1 MIEQIASAERVQM
14 EAGDL
19 ATFTDFAC
27 ELAALAGAEILPYFR
42 TPVAVDNKINSEQ
55 NSGFDPVTIADRAA
69 ERVMRDKIR
78 ECFSGHGILGEEHGL
93 HIGDTGL
100 TWVLD
105 PIDGTRAFIT
115 GLPLWGVLIALF
127 DGVEPV
133 LGVMDQPYL
142 KERYTGDGEQAWFVK
157 STAYD
162 ELPADRRIAADVE
175 NSARVKLQTRTCTQ
189 VKDAVMM
196 TTSPDMFTSKAE
208 QKAFYRLADAVRM
221 HRFGGD
227 CYAYCMLAS
236 GFVDLVVEADL
247 EPYDIQALMPIV
259 QGAGGVITN
268 WQGESARA
276 GGQVIAAATP
286 ELHRQA
292 LALLGTAA

>member
-19 ATFTDFAC
+19 ATYTDFAC
-27 ELAALAGAEILPYFR
+27 ELATLARAEILPYFR
-42 TPVAVDNKINSEQ
+42 APVAVDNKVNSDGK
-55 NSGFDPVTIADRAA
+55 SGFDPVTIADRAA

-78 ECFSGHGILGEEHGL
+78 ESYAGHGILGEEHGL
-93 HIGDTGL
+93 HIGETGL

-142 KERYTGDGEQAWFVK
+142 NERYTGNGEQAWFVK
-157 STAYD
+157 S
-162 ELPADRRIAADVE
+162 PANHGVRQTDLEEESSSRTRL
-175 NSARVKLQTRTCTQ
+175 NTRTCTQ
-189 VKDAVMM
+189 VKDAIMM
-196 TTSPDMFTSKAE
+196 TTSPDMFQSKAE
-208 QKAFYRLADAVRM
+208 QQAFYRLAESVRM
-221 HRFGGD
+221 HRYGGD

-286 ELHRQA
+286 ELHREA
-292 LALLGTAA
+292 LAMLATAV